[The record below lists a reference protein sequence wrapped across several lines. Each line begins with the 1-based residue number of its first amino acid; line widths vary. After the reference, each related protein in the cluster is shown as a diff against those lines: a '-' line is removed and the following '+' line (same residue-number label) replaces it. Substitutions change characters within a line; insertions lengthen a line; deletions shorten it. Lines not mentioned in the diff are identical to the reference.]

1 MEQIISFIR
10 RSKYFFLFLVLQFIA
25 FFLIVEKNY
34 YHRNKFIHSI
44 GNVTGFF
51 AKKSNN
57 WHDYFQLDIINKSLM
72 DENAALK
79 NDLLHYKNTVTLL
92 DENTNYNY
100 VPATVIIN
108 NYLLQNNYI
117 TIDKG
122 TNDGIAKDMAVIGN
136 KGIVG
141 VVVAVSANYAQVM
154 SVLHQD
160 FRVNAALKKNGHF
173 GVLRWSG
180 DEYTEATLFDIP
192 KLADVKQND
201 TIVTGGNT
209 VIFPKNVPIGIVK
222 NISLKPGDNYYDIKI
237 VLSQDMSNL
246 EYVYVVANKDKAEI
260 NTLLKTTP

>member
-34 YHRNKFIHSI
+34 YHRNKFIHSTN
-44 GNVTGFF
+44 NVTGFF
-51 AKKSNN
+51 AEKSNK
-57 WHDYFQLDIINKSLM
+57 WHDYFQLDSINKSLM
-72 DENAALK
+72 NENATLR

-92 DENTNYNY
+92 DKNTNYNY
-100 VPATVIIN
+100 LPATVIIN

-173 GVLRWSG
+173 GVLRWQG
-180 DEYTEATLFDIP
+180 VDYNAVELLDIP
-192 KLADVKQND
+192 KLADVKVND

-222 NISLKPGDNYYDIKI
+222 AIDLKPGNNYYNIK
-237 VLSQDMSNL
+237 VALFQDMSNL
-246 EYVYVVANKDKAEI
+246 NYVYIVKNKDKSEI